1 MDISPE
7 DIQKLEEFKNLARD
21 YNLDLDGLYLVF
33 EQMIDD
39 LSSREIKG
47 KYFLTCEVGNATC
60 DLISDNEEF
69 KVYTYKE
76 IVDLL
81 NVLNDEVKYLKAQY
95 DMVND
100 FNNCLVKV
108 LLHNNIKL
116 DEYLLKKPQMKWGH
130 YEVTD

>member
-69 KVYTYKE
+69 NVYTYKE
-76 IVDLL
+76 IVDIL

>member
-60 DLISDNEEF
+60 DFISDNEEF

-76 IVDLL
+76 IVDIL

-116 DEYLLKKPQMKWGH
+116 DEYLLKKPMKWGH